1 MPIDNLSTNGLV
13 RGAALTALI
22 KRRPVMS
29 DRLCAR
35 IRLTYM
41 LKICTKERI
50 KNVSKDRVRL
60 LLYGRWL
67 FEG

>member
-29 DRLCAR
+29 DRLCV
-35 IRLTYM
+35 IITVTYM
-41 LKICTKERI
+41 LKKRTKER
-50 KNVSKDRVRL
+50 
-60 LLYGRWL
+60 
-67 FEG
+67 E